1 MNMRSSGGI
10 FTSLRWSIKVL
21 FFFTFLFGMIFFMG
35 NSSVYARSLGFEKL
49 VNEVSFYQNRYDDF
63 LNAGQTLQVVSI
75 NSFKLGTRFNLEF
88 TYDLNYNLEKKDD
101 FTYYME
107 LGVVKEIFP
116 RFSINYQRIHGSFV
130 DKPVNQVGI
139 RFSF

>member
-1 MNMRSSGGI
+1 MKSPGSI
-10 FTSLRWSIKVL
+10 FASLRWFMQIVVCIIFIL
-21 FFFTFLFGMIFFMG
+21 AMICLIG
-35 NSSVYARSLGFEKL
+35 DSSAYARSLGFGKL

-75 NSFKLGTRFNLEF
+75 NSFKLGTWFNLEF

-101 FTYYME
+101 FTYYLE

-130 DKPVNQVGI
+130 DKPVNQFGI

>member
-1 MNMRSSGGI
+1 MNLKSPVGI
-10 FTSLRWSIKVL
+10 FASPRRLTQVL
-21 FFFTFLFGMIFFMG
+21 VFSAFLFALIIFIG
-35 NSSVYARSLGFEKL
+35 KNSTYARSLGFEKL
-49 VNEVSFYQNRYDDF
+49 TNEVSFYQNRYDDF

-130 DKPVNQVGI
+130 DKPVNQFGI

>member
-1 MNMRSSGGI
+1 MKAIFSSGI
-10 FTSLRWSIKVL
+10 PATLRCLRLMIL
-21 FFFTFLFGMIFFMG
+21 GFTFLFVAFSQVGD
-35 NSSVYARSLGFEKL
+35 SPCYARSFGFHKL

-63 LNAGQTLQVVSI
+63 VNAGQTLQIVSI
-75 NSFKLGTRFNLEF
+75 NSLKLGTWLNLEF
-88 TYDLNYNLEKKDD
+88 TYDLNYDLEKEDD

-107 LGVVKEIFP
+107 VGVVKEILP

-130 DKPVNQVGI
+130 DKPVNQIGI

>member
-1 MNMRSSGGI
+1 MRSSGGI

>member
-1 MNMRSSGGI
+1 MFAVIFLIGDSSA
-10 FTSLRWSIKVL
+10 
-21 FFFTFLFGMIFFMG
+21 
-35 NSSVYARSLGFEKL
+35 YARSLGFGKL

-75 NSFKLGTRFNLEF
+75 NSFKLGTWFNLEF

-101 FTYYME
+101 FTYYLE

-130 DKPVNQVGI
+130 DKPVNQFGI

>member
-1 MNMRSSGGI
+1 MKFTGGTL
-10 FTSLRWSIKVL
+10 TSLRWLKRIFV
-21 FFFTFLFGMIFFMG
+21 FFIFMFAVFFLIGD
-35 NSSVYARSLGFEKL
+35 SSAYARSLGFGKL

-63 LNAGQTLQVVSI
+63 INAGQTLQVVSI
-75 NSFKLGTRFNLEF
+75 NSFKLGTWFNLEF
-88 TYDLNYNLEKKDD
+88 TYDLNYNLEKEDD
-101 FTYYME
+101 FTYYLE

-130 DKPVNQVGI
+130 DKPVNQFGI

>member
-1 MNMRSSGGI
+1 MNLKSPVRIFASPRRLTQVLVFFAFLFALI
-10 FTSLRWSIKVL
+10 FFTS
-21 FFFTFLFGMIFFMG
+21 
-35 NSSVYARSLGFEKL
+35 NSSAYARSLGFGKL

-75 NSFKLGTRFNLEF
+75 NSFKLGTWFNLEF
-88 TYDLNYNLEKKDD
+88 TYDLNYNLEKEDD
-101 FTYYME
+101 FTYYLE
-107 LGVVKEIFP
+107 LGVVKEILP

-130 DKPVNQVGI
+130 DKPVNQFGI

>member
-1 MNMRSSGGI
+1 MRYSGGI
-10 FTSLRWSIKVL
+10 FASLRWSIKVL
-21 FFFTFLFGMIFFMG
+21 VFFTFLFGMIFFIA

-63 LNAGQTLQVVSI
+63 LNAGQTMQIVSI

-88 TYDLNYNLEKKDD
+88 TYDLNYNLERKDD
-101 FTYYME
+101 FTYYLE

-130 DKPVNQVGI
+130 DKPVNQFGI